1 MSRRT
6 GAVTTVL
13 ALLSVAAFLVIAI
26 GPRIF
31 AYRTVTEL
39 SGSMS
44 PGIRTGDL
52 LVDVAGPASAVRAG
66 QVISF
71 KAPTPGHPV
80 VTHRVIEVQHRNGH
94 VLVRTKGDAN
104 NAADPWLA
112 RIDDQTVWRVRM
124 VVPLVGTVIRALHR
138 PVLHLVALYAVPGLL
153 LGWLLAGVW
162 RRPAVAQH
170 AR

>member
-6 GAVTTVL
+6 GAVTTGL
-13 ALLSVAAFLVIAI
+13 ALLSAAAFLVIAI

-44 PGIRTGDL
+44 PVIRTGDL
-52 LVDVAGPASAVRAG
+52 LVDVAEPASAVRPG
-66 QVISF
+66 QIISF

-80 VTHRVIEVQHRNGH
+80 VTHRVTEVQHRDGH

-112 RIDDQTVWRVRM
+112 RIDDQQVWRARM
-124 VVPLVGTVIRALHR
+124 VVPFVGTAIRTLHR
-138 PVLHLVALYAVPGLL
+138 PALHLIALYALPGLL
-153 LGWLLAGVW
+153 LGWLLAGLW
-162 RRPAVAQH
+162 RRPVAQH